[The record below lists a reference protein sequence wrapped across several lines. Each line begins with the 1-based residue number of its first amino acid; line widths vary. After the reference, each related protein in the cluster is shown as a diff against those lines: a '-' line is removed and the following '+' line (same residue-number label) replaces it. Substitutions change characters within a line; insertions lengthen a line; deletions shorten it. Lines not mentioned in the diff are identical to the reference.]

1 MNVNE
6 RIRMARLLNHISQQP
21 EYAKKIG
28 ITVGNRQ
35 AKQCLTSET
44 INDVKVKEKEL

>member
-28 ITVGNRQ
+28 ITVETANVDLNNMKKPRGGNKR
-35 AKQCLTSET
+35 
-44 INDVKVKEKEL
+44 